1 MSVPTSNDMNVMLT
15 KKMNENLGIYVDF
28 EDNLSRSFHVYC
40 AKSKPLSLFFI
51 LAMIAAAAL
60 LVFATP
66 TTAGKFFGDLAKGV
80 VATKPRCCGAIIGR
94 AKLLGYTPPCC
105 G

>member
-1 MSVPTSNDMNVMLT
+1 M
-15 KKMNENLGIYVDF
+15 
-28 EDNLSRSFHVYC
+28 
-40 AKSKPLSLFFI
+40 KSKPLSLFFI
-51 LAMIAAAAL
+51 LAMIAAATL

-66 TTAGKFFGDLAKGV
+66 TTAGKFSDDIAKGV

>member
-1 MSVPTSNDMNVMLT
+1 M
-15 KKMNENLGIYVDF
+15 
-28 EDNLSRSFHVYC
+28 
-40 AKSKPLSLFFI
+40 KSKPLSLFFI

-66 TTAGKFFGDLAKGV
+66 TTAGKFSGDIAKGV

-94 AKLLGYTPPCC
+94 AKLLGSGPLQPPASVEEDRKASAGLTCLLPTA
-105 G
+105 

>member
-1 MSVPTSNDMNVMLT
+1 
-15 KKMNENLGIYVDF
+15 
-28 EDNLSRSFHVYC
+28 
-40 AKSKPLSLFFI
+40 
-51 LAMIAAAAL
+51 MIAAATL

-66 TTAGKFFGDLAKGV
+66 TTAGKFSDDIAKGV